1 MLVNGEIEAVLS
13 GAFIKPFLAGDPNV
27 GRLFPDYKQEE
38 QAYYRKT
45 GIFPIMHVLGIR
57 REIVE
62 QNPWVSINLYRAFE
76 DAKSLAMKR
85 MENPRLVPLAWYRSA
100 WEEQEQILG
109 KDPWEYGL
117 TESNRRNLN
126 TLTGYSFEQGL
137 TQTQVQADDLFLP
150 ISQGRKRGE
159 DNI

>member
-1 MLVNGEIEAVLS
+1 M
-13 GAFIKPFLAGDPNV
+13 
-27 GRLFPDYKQEE
+27 R
-38 QAYYRKT
+38 
-45 GIFPIMHVLGIR
+45 
-57 REIVE
+57 
-62 QNPWVSINLYRAFE
+62 
-76 DAKSLAMKR
+76 R

-117 TESNRRNLN
+117 SESNRRNLN

-137 TQTQVQADDLFLP
+137 TRTQLRADDLFLP